1 MVKATSRSK
10 ALALDFVVHRRL
22 HPYYF
27 ILTNDRQKALFCVEI
42 RKEKRLKIAV
52 CLPVN
57 RIQNSSFVVGVEEGD
72 GDDDKARHFLGGRL
86 RESY

>member
-1 MVKATSRSK
+1 MTDERHYFVLRS
-10 ALALDFVVHRRL
+10 
-22 HPYYF
+22 
-27 ILTNDRQKALFCVEI
+27 E
-42 RKEKRLKIAV
+42 KIAV